1 MARFTRRLL
10 DDVPSAQPAPRHDQR
25 APCSPYQALCAGSG
39 VPSSHAAR
47 TSLQN
52 FWWVE
57 RLLIATIVLGL
68 GLSQAVVITI
78 AQEAT
83 PTSVS
88 SIGLTRADPAPLGDP
103 VQAGPVQL
111 QVLDVLSGQEAV
123 ESILVASPTNVEPRD
138 GTTYVAVNLAARN
151 TGSQPL
157 WLDNDDFAMTGDS
170 GLLWRFLG
178 AQPPDPALDV
188 TLNPGESAEGWLAFG
203 IPIEESSLLLIFD
216 SLEIGG
222 SWADRVLAIQ
232 DGARIPDMTQR
243 KAAPND
249 AGTDFITAL
258 GIGEAAVT
266 DQWSVDLLD
275 VVTDAA
281 AFDLVDYRT
290 GALGVGDATGEDGSV
305 WIALRFRIQNAA
317 AGGELAY
324 LPANAFVLVDDAG
337 NPLLDIAT
345 LTPPRPDAAGGYY
358 PGAVRDGWVMFD
370 VPLDYATSTVRF
382 LPFAHTAT
390 SLDPRFFSYG

>member
-1 MARFTRRLL
+1 MLAFTPNPRSLNAL
-10 DDVPSAQPAPRHDQR
+10 TSTAAQKVRGPVRWERDSFR
-25 APCSPYQALCAGSG
+25 IWRGAPCLIRS
-39 VPSSHAAR
+39 
-47 TSLQN
+47 
-52 FWWVE
+52 
-57 RLLIATIVLGL
+57 LIAMTIVLGL
-68 GLSQAVVITI
+68 GLSQAGIAAI

-83 PTSVS
+83 PTPAS
-88 SIGLTRADPAPLGDP
+88 SIGLTRADPAPLGAI
-103 VQAGPVQL
+103 VQAGPVEL
-111 QVLDVLSGQEAV
+111 QVLDVLNGQDAIAAV
-123 ESILVASPTNVEPRD
+123 LAASPTNVEPRD
-138 GTTYVAVNLAARN
+138 GATYVAVNLAARN
-151 TGSQPL
+151 TGSRPL
-157 WLDNDDFAMTGDS
+157 WLDNDDFALTGDS
-170 GLLWRFLG
+170 GLVWRFLG
-178 AQPPDPALDV
+178 ARPPDPALDV
-188 TLNPGESAEGWLAFG
+188 TLNPGESAEGWVTFG
-203 IPIEESSLLLIFD
+203 VPIEESSLLLIFD

-232 DGARIPDMTQR
+232 DGARIPNLAQR
-243 KAAPND
+243 TAAPND

-258 GIGEAAVT
+258 GIDEAAVT
-266 DQWSVDLLD
+266 DQWSVELLD
-275 VVTDAA
+275 VVTNAA

-305 WIALRFRIQNAA
+305 WIALRFRIQNVA

-324 LPANAFVLVDDAG
+324 FPANAFVLVDDDG